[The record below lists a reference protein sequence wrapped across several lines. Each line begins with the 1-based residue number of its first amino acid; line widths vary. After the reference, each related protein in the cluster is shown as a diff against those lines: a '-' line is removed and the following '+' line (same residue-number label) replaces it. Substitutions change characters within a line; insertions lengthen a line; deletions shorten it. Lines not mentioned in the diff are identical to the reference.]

1 MGKGGSSA
9 RDVVE
14 LGRKGVYELHTVSA
28 HSTGTID
35 NPATIAPPTHA
46 VYSHADFP
54 AGWRNIDPLQ
64 SYETLFNGVIFPSE
78 NQRDDFYNRTEQRR
92 YQYDD
97 STSDANSIR
106 RL

>member
-1 MGKGGSSA
+1 M
-9 RDVVE
+9 VE

-64 SYETLFNGVIFPSE
+64 SYETLFKGIILSIINLNVVLCNG
-78 NQRDDFYNRTEQRR
+78 
-92 YQYDD
+92 
-97 STSDANSIR
+97 
-106 RL
+106 